1 MFSKGAD
8 STMLDIIK
16 ASAAEKNEIQ
26 NRIDSY
32 AEKYGYRTMVMAMRK
47 FDAEMLHKFK

>member
-8 STMLDIIK
+8 SAMLDIIK
-16 ASAAEKNEIQ
+16 APDRDKINLQ

-47 FDAEMLHKFK
+47 FDAEMLQKYK

>member
-16 ASAAEKNEIQ
+16 ASDKEKMNLQ

-47 FDAEMLHKFK
+47 FDAEMLQKYK